1 VLNKFNLKVPKGQ
14 FLTVFGPNGA
24 GKTTLI
30 RILSTIMRPNSG
42 EFSINEYSIKDEAV
56 EIRQSI
62 GMISHSPFLYDEL
75 MAIENLHFFGKM
87 FNVDRNKLKKR
98 TKGLLNKIGLH
109 HRMYDRVGTF
119 SRGMKQR
126 LSIARAIIHEPEV
139 LLMDE
144 PYTGLDQAASD
155 LFEEILMDFKRK
167 GGTII
172 MTTHDLERGLRMSD
186 RVAILVNGKIQFD
199 TESKNLNVKKLKKIY
214 QDLIK

>member
-75 MAIENLHFFGKM
+75 MAIENLQFFGKM

-144 PYTGLDQAASD
+144 PYTGLDQSASE

-167 GGTII
+167 GGTIV

-186 RVAILVNGKIQFD
+186 RVAILVNGKIQYD
-199 TESKNLNVKKLKKIY
+199 SESKNLNVKKLKKIY
-214 QDLIK
+214 QELIK

>member
-1 VLNKFNLKVPKGQ
+1 MLNKFNLKVPKGQ

-30 RILSTIMRPNSG
+30 RILSTLMRPNSG

-75 MAIENLHFFGKM
+75 MAIENLQFFGKI
-87 FNVDRNKLKKR
+87 FNVEGKKLKKR
-98 TKGLLNKIGLH
+98 SKGLLNKIGLH

-144 PYTGLDQAASD
+144 PYTGLDQSASG
-155 LFEEILMDFKRK
+155 LLEEILMDFKRK
-167 GGTII
+167 GGTIM

-199 TESKNLNVKKLKKIY
+199 SESKNLNVKKLKKIY
-214 QDLIK
+214 LELIK